1 MTTASSPAP
10 APVPGPET
18 RFTWAERKLKDLII
32 RGELKPGDKVLVNK
46 LAREWECS
54 PTPLRE
60 ALSALA
66 AAGFVDSVPQHGAR
80 VAAVSPEDARQVYE
94 LRILLEPMAMEDCLA
109 HSDEAYRA
117 GVSRA
122 FDAFLLVAGTGRAPG
137 LIQFE
142 AHRAFHEATY
152 ARCSSDWLR
161 RIIGLLSDSS
171 ARYTNMLGEHDE
183 ALEHRRIRDAI
194 LVGDTAAAVT
204 ALTAHLQARLDW
216 ARHELAVQESG

>member
-1 MTTASSPAP
+1 MTTASSPGP

-18 RFTWAERKLKDLII
+18 RVTWAERKLKDLII

-66 AAGFVDSVPQHGAR
+66 TAGFVDSVPQHGAR

-94 LRILLEPMAMEDCLA
+94 LRILLEPMALEDCLA
-109 HSDEAYRA
+109 RSDDEYRA

-122 FDAFLLVAGTGRAPG
+122 FEDFLLVAGTGRAPG
-137 LIQFE
+137 LVQFE

-183 ALEHRRIRDAI
+183 ALEHRRIHDAI
-194 LVGDTAAAVT
+194 LVSDTAAAVT
-204 ALTAHLQARLDW
+204 ALTSHLQARLDW
-216 ARHELAVQESG
+216 ALHELAVQESR

>member
-1 MTTASSPAP
+1 MGVQPDP
-10 APVPGPET
+10 
-18 RFTWAERKLKDLII
+18 
-32 RGELKPGDKVLVNK
+32 
-46 LAREWECS
+46 
-54 PTPLRE
+54 
-60 ALSALA
+60 
-66 AAGFVDSVPQHGAR
+66 AAGGAQRAGGGWFRQPVPQHGAR
-80 VAAVSPEDARQVYE
+80 FAAVSPEDARQVYE

-171 ARYTNMLGEHDE
+171 ARYTSMLGEHDE